1 MIMKKLKIS
10 SEAVYVIAILLL
22 SFAVAMISS
31 TGFGVS
37 MIVAPA
43 YIISLKV
50 DFLTFGQAE
59 YLVQGILFIL
69 FCLLNKR
76 FKPIYLSSFL
86 TGIVYGAFLDLWR
99 KVIPHF
105 NPDITAVGSLPM
117 VLKIVYFI
125 CGMLLTALSIALFF
139 KTYIYPQVYDF
150 FVKGIS
156 SKYSINTTRFKMCFD
171 ASFLVIAVILSLVLF
186 KRLNGIGIGTVIM
199 TCFNGMLIGLFGK
212 LIDKHLV
219 ISPCFKSLSEKFNI

>member
-1 MIMKKLKIS
+1 MKKLKIS

-76 FKPIYLSSFL
+76 FKPIYLCSFL

-171 ASFLVIAVILSLVLF
+171 ASFLAIAVILSLVLF

-199 TCFNGMLIGLFGK
+199 TLFNGMLIGLFGK
-212 LIDKHLV
+212 LIEKHLV

>member
-1 MIMKKLKIS
+1 MKTLKIS

-99 KVIPHF
+99 KVISHF

-199 TCFNGMLIGLFGK
+199 TLFNGMLIGLFGK

>member
-1 MIMKKLKIS
+1 MKKIKIS
-10 SEAVYVIAILLL
+10 SEAVYVIAILVL
-22 SFAVAMISS
+22 SLAVAMISS

-50 DFLTFGQAE
+50 GFLTFGQAE
-59 YLVQGILFIL
+59 YVVQGILFIL

-99 KVIPHF
+99 KIIPHF

-117 VLKIVYFI
+117 MLKIVYFI

-139 KTYIYPQVYDF
+139 RTYLYPQVYDF

-156 SKYSINTTRFKMCFD
+156 SRYSINTTRFKMSFD

-212 LIDKHLV
+212 LIDKYSV
-219 ISPCFKSLSEKFNI
+219 ISPYFKSLSKKFII

>member
-1 MIMKKLKIS
+1 MKKLKIS

-76 FKPIYLSSFL
+76 FKPIYLCSFL

-105 NPDITAVGSLPM
+105 NPDITAVSSLPL

-186 KRLNGIGIGTVIM
+186 KKLNGIGIGTVIM

-212 LIDKHLV
+212 LIDKHLI

>member
-1 MIMKKLKIS
+1 MKKLKIS

-99 KVIPHF
+99 KAIPHF
-105 NPDITAVGSLPM
+105 NPDITVVGSLPM

-125 CGMLLTALSIALFF
+125 CGMLLTALSIAMFF
-139 KTYIYPQVYDF
+139 RTYLYPQVYDF

-186 KRLNGIGIGTVIM
+186 KKLNGIGIGTVIM
-199 TCFNGMLIGLFGK
+199 TLFNGMLIGLFGK

-219 ISPCFKSLSEKFNI
+219 VSPCFKSLSEKFNI